1 MKNVFGAYLR
11 KGAREWYLEW
21 YEDNED
27 AGWDATVQAFL
38 TKYCD
43 EDFKEQWL
51 DELRVLKQRKGESIE
66 EYYYQV
72 KRMAA
77 RAGIDTATTLPYFIR
92 GLLPEIKAVVK
103 TFAPADLA
111 TAFTKAKLYEQGR
124 SKPKRSKK
132 TKKYV
137 SSSSDS
143 DSDSSSEDEKP

>member
-1 MKNVFGAYLR
+1 
-11 KGAREWYLEW
+11 
-21 YEDNED
+21 
-27 AGWDATVQAFL
+27 
-38 TKYCD
+38 
-43 EDFKEQWL
+43 
-51 DELRVLKQRKGESIE
+51 
-66 EYYYQV
+66 
-72 KRMAA
+72 MAA